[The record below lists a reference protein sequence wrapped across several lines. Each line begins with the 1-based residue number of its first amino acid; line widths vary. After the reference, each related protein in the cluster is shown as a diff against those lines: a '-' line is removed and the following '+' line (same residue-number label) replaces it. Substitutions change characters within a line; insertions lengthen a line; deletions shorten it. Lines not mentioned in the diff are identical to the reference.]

1 MLHIIN
7 VIIALLDTIY
17 IIVGTCQFVNF
28 FYLCIKVCVYAN
40 TTLARLSK
48 GVKME
53 QNKNSKATNKTTN
66 KSSNQANNPTKNK
79 ANTKNC
85 GKGCEC
91 KEK

>member
-1 MLHIIN
+1 MIQFTLLL
-7 VIIALLDTIY
+7 ALANLST
-17 IIVGTCQFVNF
+17 F
-28 FYLCIKVCVYAN
+28 FYLRIKVWVYAN